1 MRVIKQ
7 NTLRYEAFYKSLPY
21 LTGTGNTDRNFGLS
35 TGSRSPVDN
44 APVTVQL
51 KKFKT
56 LFENLFSFQ
65 GRINDFEDSDIQGMS
80 AELEDAV
87 KRIIPCRDVSI
98 FLFEDSKLFPLINSV
113 PEYSVNFINNAY
125 KEGIL
130 DWVFED
136 QYPKVIP
143 DLKLYS
149 IKGSKLNYIVF
160 PLKSGNSNKGIL
172 SILSTVTSFPGE
184 SIESKII
191 QLIGAIVFSRIESIK
206 NTNELK
212 SAYQDQQ
219 IYQSKLLNDY
229 KLSAI
234 GELTN
239 GIVEEILSPL
249 QVIMSQVDFL
259 RKESSEVTETEADTI
274 KTQVKKVEKIITR
287 LVKFASINNDNI
299 KVYPCDLNKLIRDYH
314 NLLSS
319 TLKNIN
325 YESYLDLADNL
336 PPVLSNPDY
345 IYQILANVF
354 SLINASI
361 VNRNSKES
369 SGEYFQN
376 QNGGGVLIQT
386 RYKDKK
392 INARIVFTNQLKN
405 LNNENGAGYYSL
417 RIANNLMKKHEGELQ
432 LLGNE
437 INGSVIVLT
446 FPLQRKIKL

>member
-21 LTGTGNTDRNFGLS
+21 LTGTGDSDKNISLNY
-35 TGSRSPVDN
+35 GSRLSADN
-44 APVTVQL
+44 TPVTTQL
-51 KKFKT
+51 NKYKT
-56 LFENLFSFQ
+56 LFENLSAFQ
-65 GRINDFEDSDIQGMS
+65 GRINNFEESDVQGMIM
-80 AELEDAV
+80 ELEDAV
-87 KRIIPCRDVSI
+87 KRIIPCRDVN
-98 FLFEDSKLFPLINSV
+98 LFHIEDSKFVSV
-113 PEYSVNFINNAY
+113 SKSAPEYSVNFINNAY

-136 QYPKVIP
+136 SYPKVIP

-149 IKGSKLNYIVF
+149 IKGSKLNYIFF
-160 PLKSGNSNKGIL
+160 PLKSEKKNKGIL
-172 SILSTVTSFPGE
+172 SILSTITALPRDSV
-184 SIESKII
+184 ESKII
-191 QLIGAIVFSRIESIK
+191 QLIGTIVFSKIELIK
-206 NTNELK
+206 KTNELK

-239 GIVEEILSPL
+239 GVVEEILSPL

-259 RKESSEVTETEADTI
+259 RKENSEVTETEADTI
-274 KTQVKKVEKIITR
+274 KTQVKKVERIITR

-299 KVYPCDLNKLIRDYH
+299 KIYPCDLNRLIKDYY

-354 SLINASI
+354 SLINAPTSD
-361 VNRNSKES
+361 E
-369 SGEYFQN
+369 
-376 QNGGGVLIQT
+376 NGGGVLIQT

-392 INARIVFTNQLKN
+392 INVRIVFTNQLKN
-405 LNNENGAGYYSL
+405 INNENDAGYYSL
-417 RIANNLMKKHEGELQ
+417 RIVDNLMKKHEGELQ

>member
-21 LTGTGNTDRNFGLS
+21 LTGNGNADNNNGLNN
-35 TGSRSPVDN
+35 GNRSPVDN
-44 APVTVQL
+44 IPLTSQL
-51 KKFKT
+51 NKYKT

-65 GRINDFEDSDIQGMS
+65 GRISDFENSDIQGM
-80 AELEDAV
+80 AMELEDAV
-87 KRIIPCRDVSI
+87 KRIIPCRDVNI
-98 FLFEDSKLFPLINSV
+98 FLFEDSKLAPLSSSV

-149 IKGSKLNYIVF
+149 IKGSKLNYVVF
-160 PLKSGNSNKGIL
+160 PLKSDKKNKGIL
-172 SILSTVTSFPGE
+172 SILSSVSALPGE
-184 SIESKII
+184 SVESKII
-191 QLIGAIVFSRIESIK
+191 QLTAAIVFSKIESIK
-206 NTNELK
+206 KTNELK
-212 SAYQDQQ
+212 SAYRDQQ

-239 GIVEEILSPL
+239 GVVEEILSPL

-259 RKESSEVTETEADTI
+259 RKENSEVTETEADTI

-299 KVYPCDLNKLIRDYH
+299 KIYPCDLNKLIKDYH
-314 NLLSS
+314 NLFSS

-361 VNRNSKES
+361 VNENSREAS
-369 SGEYFQN
+369 SGYSRN

-392 INARIVFTNQLKN
+392 INVRIVFTNQLKK
-405 LNNENGAGYYSL
+405 LNNENDAGYYSL
-417 RIANNLMKKHEGELQ
+417 RIVDNLMKKHEGELQ

>member
-1 MRVIKQ
+1 MKLFI
-7 NTLRYEAFYKSLPY
+7 SHIPY
-21 LTGTGNTDRNFGLS
+21 LNGIGNADKNIGLNNNNRLPAEN
-35 TGSRSPVDN
+35 TPIT
-44 APVTVQL
+44 AQL
-51 KKFKT
+51 NKFKT

-65 GRINDFEDSDIQGMS
+65 ERINDFEETDIPGITM
-80 AELEDAV
+80 ELEDAV
-87 KRIIPCRDVSI
+87 KRIIPCRDVNI
-98 FLFEDSKLFPLINSV
+98 FIFEDSRLTPIGKSV
-113 PEYSVNFINNAY
+113 PEYSINFINNAY

-136 QYPKVIP
+136 LFPKVIP

-160 PLKSGNSNKGIL
+160 PLKSEKRNRGIL
-172 SILSTVTSFPGE
+172 SILTSLTALPGD

-191 QLIGAIVFSRIESIK
+191 QLIGTIVFSKVDLIK
-206 NTNELK
+206 KTNELK

-239 GIVEEILSPL
+239 GVVEEILSPL

-259 RKESSEVTETEADTI
+259 RKENSEVTQTEADSI

-299 KVYPCDLNKLIRDYH
+299 KIYPCDLNRLIKDYH

-345 IYQILANVF
+345 IYQILSNVF

-361 VNRNSKES
+361 TEEISGYSK
-369 SGEYFQN
+369 N

-392 INARIVFTNQLKN
+392 INVRIVFTAQLKN
-405 LNNENGAGYYSL
+405 LNSENDTGYYSL
-417 RIANNLMKKHEGELQ
+417 RMVDNLMKKHEGELQ
-432 LLGNE
+432 LLSNE
-437 INGSVIVLT
+437 INGSVIILT

>member
-1 MRVIKQ
+1 LRVIKH
-7 NTLRYEAFYKSLPY
+7 NTLRYESFYKSLPY
-21 LTGTGNTDRNFGLS
+21 LTGTDGSGKGIGLNNAGRQYPDNTPITS
-35 TGSRSPVDN
+35 
-44 APVTVQL
+44 QL
-51 KKFKT
+51 NKLKT
-56 LFENLFSFQ
+56 LFDNLFSFQ
-65 GRINDFEDSDIQGMS
+65 KKINDFDDSDISGITF
-80 AELEDAV
+80 ELEDAV
-87 KRIIPCRDVSI
+87 KRIIPCRDINI
-98 FLFEDSKLFPLINSV
+98 FLLEDSKIVPLSKSA

-136 QYPKVIP
+136 INPKVIP
-143 DLKLYS
+143 DLKLYN
-149 IKGSKLNYIVF
+149 IKGSRLNYIIY
-160 PLKSGNSNKGIL
+160 PLKSEKKNKGLL
-172 SILSTVTSFPGE
+172 SILSSLSALPE
-184 SIESKII
+184 NSIESKII
-191 QLIGAIVFSRIESIK
+191 QFIATTVFSKIDSIK
-206 NTNELK
+206 KTNELK

-249 QVIMSQVDFL
+249 QVIMSEVDFL
-259 RKESSEVTETEADTI
+259 RKENSEVTKTEFDTI
-274 KTQVKKVEKIITR
+274 KEQVKKVERIVTR

-299 KVYPCDLNKLIRDYH
+299 KVYPCDLNKLIKNFH
-314 NLLSS
+314 NILSS

-345 IYQILANVF
+345 IYQILSNII
-354 SLINASI
+354 SLINTSPDNEVSREFSAKYSE
-361 VNRNSKES
+361 NKNS
-369 SGEYFQN
+369 
-376 QNGGGVLIQT
+376 GGILIQT

-392 INARIVFTNQLKN
+392 INVRIVFTNQIRTS
-405 LNNENGAGYYSL
+405 NNGKDTYQYNL
-417 RIANNLMKKHEGELQ
+417 RIADNLMKKHEGELH
-432 LLGNE
+432 LFGNE

>member
-21 LTGTGNTDRNFGLS
+21 LTGTGKADKNYGLNHGNHLPADH
-35 TGSRSPVDN
+35 TPIT
-44 APVTVQL
+44 AQL
-51 KKFKT
+51 NKYKT
-56 LFENLFSFQ
+56 LFENLYSFQ
-65 GRINDFEDSDIQGMS
+65 GRINNFEDFDTLGMTI
-80 AELEDAV
+80 ELEDAI
-87 KRIIPCRDVSI
+87 KRIIPCRDVNI
-98 FLFEDSKLFPLINSV
+98 FLFEDSNLFPLNNSV
-113 PEYSVNFINNAY
+113 PEYSVNFIKNAY
-125 KEGIL
+125 KDGIL

-136 QYPKVIP
+136 LNPKVIP
-143 DLKLYS
+143 DLKLYN

-160 PLKSGNSNKGIL
+160 PLKSEGKNKGIL
-172 SILSTVTSFPGE
+172 SILSSINALQVE
-184 SIESKII
+184 SIESKVI
-191 QLIGAIVFSRIESIK
+191 QLIGAIVFSKIESIK
-206 NTNELK
+206 KTDELN

-239 GIVEEILSPL
+239 GVVEEILSPL

-287 LVKFASINNDNI
+287 LVKFASVNNDNI
-299 KVYPCDLNKLIRDYH
+299 KIYPCNLNRLIKDYL

-345 IYQILANVF
+345 IYQILSNVF
-354 SLINASI
+354 SLISASV
-361 VNRNSKES
+361 VNENSREVS
-369 SGEYFQN
+369 AGYFPN
-376 QNGGGVLIQT
+376 QKGGGILIQT

-392 INARIVFTNQLKN
+392 IDVRIVFTNQLKS
-405 LNNENGAGYYSL
+405 LNKENDSGFYNL
-417 RIANNLMKKHEGELQ
+417 RIVDNLMKKHEGELQ
-432 LLGNE
+432 ILGNE
-437 INGSVIVLT
+437 INGSVIILT

>member
-1 MRVIKQ
+1 LRVIKH
-7 NTLRYEAFYKSLPY
+7 NTLRYESFYKSLPY
-21 LTGTGNTDRNFGLS
+21 LTGTDGSGKGIGLNS
-35 TGSRSPVDN
+35 TGRQYFDN
-44 APVTVQL
+44 TPITSQL
-51 KKFKT
+51 NKLKT
-56 LFENLFSFQ
+56 LFDNLFSFQ
-65 GRINDFEDSDIQGMS
+65 KKINEFDDSDIAGITF
-80 AELEDAV
+80 ELEDAV
-87 KRIIPCRDVSI
+87 KRIISCRDISI
-98 FLFEDSKLFPLINSV
+98 FIFEDSKIVPLSKSA

-136 QYPKVIP
+136 TNPKVIP
-143 DLKLYS
+143 DLKLYN
-149 IKGSKLNYIVF
+149 IKGSRLNYIIY
-160 PLKSGNSNKGIL
+160 PLKSEKKNKGIL
-172 SILSTVTSFPGE
+172 SILSSLSALPE
-184 SIESKII
+184 NSIESKII
-191 QLIGAIVFSRIESIK
+191 QLIATIVFSKIDSIK
-206 NTNELK
+206 KTNELK

-239 GIVEEILSPL
+239 GVVEEILSPL
-249 QVIMSQVDFL
+249 QVIMSEVDFL
-259 RKESSEVTETEADTI
+259 RKENSEVTETEFDTI
-274 KTQVKKVEKIITR
+274 KEQVKKVERVVTR

-299 KVYPCDLNKLIRDYH
+299 KVYPCDLNKLIKNFH
-314 NLLSS
+314 NILSS

-345 IYQILANVF
+345 IYQILSNII
-354 SLINASI
+354 SLINTSPDNE
-361 VNRNSKES
+361 VSREFSTKYSENKNS
-369 SGEYFQN
+369 
-376 QNGGGVLIQT
+376 GGILIQT

-392 INARIVFTNQLKN
+392 INVRIVFTNQIRT
-405 LNNENGAGYYSL
+405 LNNGKDTYQYNL
-417 RIANNLMKKHEGELQ
+417 RIADNLMKKHEGELH

>member
-1 MRVIKQ
+1 MRVIKH
-7 NTLRYEAFYKSLPY
+7 NTLRYESFYKSLPY
-21 LTGTGNTDRNFGLS
+21 LTGTIDSGKGIGLNSAGRQYFNT
-35 TGSRSPVDN
+35 
-44 APVTVQL
+44 APITSQL
-51 KKFKT
+51 NKLKV
-56 LFENLFSFQ
+56 LFDNLFSFQ
-65 GRINDFEDSDIQGMS
+65 KKIIDFDDSDISGITF
-80 AELEDAV
+80 ELEDAV
-87 KRIIPCRDVSI
+87 KRIIPCRDISI
-98 FLFEDSKLFPLINSV
+98 FLFEDSKIVPLSKSA

-136 QYPKVIP
+136 INPKVIP
-143 DLKLYS
+143 DLKLYN
-149 IKGSKLNYIVF
+149 IKGSRLNYIIY
-160 PLKSGNSNKGIL
+160 PLKSEKKNKGIL
-172 SILSTVTSFPGE
+172 SILSSLSALPE
-184 SIESKII
+184 NSMESKII
-191 QLIGAIVFSRIESIK
+191 QLIAAIVFSKVDSIK
-206 NTNELK
+206 KTNELK

-249 QVIMSQVDFL
+249 QVIMSEVDFL
-259 RKESSEVTETEADTI
+259 RKENSEVTKTEFDTI
-274 KTQVKKVEKIITR
+274 KEQVKKVERVVTR

-299 KVYPCDLNKLIRDYH
+299 KVYPCDLNKLIKNFY
-314 NLLSS
+314 NILSS

-345 IYQILANVF
+345 IYQILSNII
-354 SLINASI
+354 SLINTSVDNEVSREFSAKYSE
-361 VNRNSKES
+361 NKNS
-369 SGEYFQN
+369 
-376 QNGGGVLIQT
+376 GGILIQT

-392 INARIVFTNQLKN
+392 INVRIVFTNQIRTS
-405 LNNENGAGYYSL
+405 NNGKDTYQYNL
-417 RIANNLMKKHEGELQ
+417 RIADNLMKKHEGELH
-432 LLGNE
+432 LFGNE

>member
-21 LTGTGNTDRNFGLS
+21 LTGTGNADKNISLNYGNRLS
-35 TGSRSPVDN
+35 ADN

-51 KKFKT
+51 NKYKA
-56 LFENLFSFQ
+56 LLENLSAFQ
-65 GRINDFEDSDIQGMS
+65 RRINDFTDSDIQGMIVES
-80 AELEDAV
+80 EDAV
-87 KRIIPCRDVSI
+87 KRIIHCRDVN
-98 FLFEDSKLFPLINSV
+98 LFHFDDSKFVSLSKSV
-113 PEYSVNFINNAY
+113 PQYSVDFINNAY
-125 KEGIL
+125 KDGIL

-136 QYPKVIP
+136 PSPKVIP

-149 IKGSKLNYIVF
+149 IKGSKLNYIFF
-160 PLKSGNSNKGIL
+160 PLKSENKNKGIL
-172 SILSTVTSFPGE
+172 SILSTITKLPGD
-184 SIESKII
+184 SVESKII
-191 QLIGAIVFSRIESIK
+191 QLIGTIVFSKIELIIK
-206 NTNELK
+206 TNELK

-234 GELTN
+234 GEFTN
-239 GIVEEILSPL
+239 GVVEEILSPL

-259 RKESSEVTETEADTI
+259 RKGNSEVTETEADTI

-299 KVYPCDLNKLIRDYH
+299 KIYPCDLNKLIKDYY

-336 PPVLSNPDY
+336 PPLLSNPDY

-354 SLINASI
+354 SLINTSI
-361 VNRNSKES
+361 SDES
-369 SGEYFQN
+369 SAGYSQN

-392 INARIVFTNQLKN
+392 INVRIVFTNQLKS
-405 LNNENGAGYYSL
+405 LNNENDSGYYSL
-417 RIANNLMKKHEGELQ
+417 RIVDNLMKKHEGELQ

-437 INGSVIVLT
+437 INGSVIVLI

>member
-21 LTGTGNTDRNFGLS
+21 LTGTSRADKNYGLNNGKRLPLEH
-35 TGSRSPVDN
+35 TPI
-44 APVTVQL
+44 TTQL
-51 KKFKT
+51 NKYKT
-56 LFENLFSFQ
+56 LFEDLFSFQ
-65 GRINDFEDSDIQGMS
+65 GRVNDFEDSDTRGMTI
-80 AELEDAV
+80 ELEDAV
-87 KRIIPCRDVSI
+87 KKIIPSRDISV
-98 FLFEDSKLFPLINSV
+98 FLFEDSKLIPLSNSV
-113 PEYSVNFINNAY
+113 PEYSVKFINNAY
-125 KEGIL
+125 KDGIL

-136 QYPKVIP
+136 LSPKVIP
-143 DLKLYS
+143 DLKLYN

-160 PLKSGNSNKGIL
+160 PLKSEGKNKGIL
-172 SILSTVTSFPGE
+172 SILSSINTLPGE
-184 SIESKII
+184 SVESKVI
-191 QLIGAIVFSRIESIK
+191 QLIGAIVFSKIESIK
-206 NTNELK
+206 KTNELK

-239 GIVEEILSPL
+239 GVVEEILSPL

-287 LVKFASINNDNI
+287 LVKFAGVNNDNI
-299 KVYPCDLNKLIRDYH
+299 KIYPCDLNRLIKDYL

-345 IYQILANVF
+345 IYQILSNVF
-354 SLINASI
+354 SLMNTSI
-361 VNRNSKES
+361 PDES
-369 SGEYFQN
+369 SREVPTGYSPN
-376 QNGGGVLIQT
+376 QNGGGILIQT

-392 INARIVFTNQLKN
+392 INVRIVFTNQLKKIT
-405 LNNENGAGYYSL
+405 NENDTGFYNL
-417 RIANNLMKKHEGELQ
+417 RIVDNLMKKHEGELQ
-432 LLGNE
+432 ILGNE
-437 INGSVIVLT
+437 INGSVIILT